1 MELLQ
6 LFPILKYMLYSVV
19 ILLITLALSTL
30 TIAGHQ
36 GTRKSNSH
44 GPGELVDSSKKKD
57 QTMST

>member
-19 ILLITLALSTL
+19 ILLITFALATLS
-30 TIAGHQ
+30 IAGHQ

-44 GPGELVDSSKKKD
+44 GPGKLVDSSKKNN
-57 QTMST
+57 QTTST